1 MKTRLVIVLT
11 ALGLLL
17 VGVPVWAHHAF
28 AAEFDQNKP
37 VKVQGAVVKW
47 ELTNPHSWIHIDV
60 KGADGKTVT
69 WMIEGASPNNLY
81 RLGLTKES
89 LPPGSVISVEGYQ
102 AKDGSTRA
110 VGRNIVFANG
120 KKFFLGLSEAES
132 GASGGAQFRTLCDS
146 FAALTTSLRTLRRR
160 CQRHKLLK
168 RSVRTDDL
176 RDCRERYRFTAPTE
190 GMASAFSEGE

>member
-1 MKTRLVIVLT
+1 MRTRLLVAVT
-11 ALGLLL
+11 GVCLLL
-17 VGVPVWAHHAF
+17 AAVPVWAHHAF

-37 VKVQGAVVKW
+37 IKVKGAVVKW

-60 KGADGKTVT
+60 KGTDGKSVT

-89 LPPGSVISVEGYQ
+89 LPAGSQIVVEGYQ

-110 VGRNIVFANG
+110 VGRNITFADG

-132 GASGGAQFRTLCDS
+132 GPA
-146 FAALTTSLRTLRRR
+146 
-160 CQRHKLLK
+160 K
-168 RSVRTDDL
+168 
-176 RDCRERYRFTAPTE
+176 
-190 GMASAFSEGE
+190 